1 MAQECLSR
9 ASVDRW
15 GAAARLSIGA
25 QPPLPRT
32 PHTHID
38 SPPLPFFQPPSPPHF
53 PADVSSSSSSPLEGQ
68 RGRTFLFFSFFLSI
82 FRHLEVSSGWNRY
95 FFVRVSLFLFSSLL
109 FHSCNCIGDFFCSF
123 VYTRYWGRILK
134 IFETFPLPFFL
145 PLASLIVSPLCNLFR
160 LPSHPLKSYKFVFV
174 FSS

>member
-68 RGRTFLFFSFFLSI
+68 RGRTFLFFSFASI

-109 FHSCNCIGDFFCSF
+109 FHSCNCIGDFFLLVCI
-123 VYTRYWGRILK
+123 YQ
-134 IFETFPLPFFL
+134 IFGQNFEDF
-145 PLASLIVSPLCNLFR
+145 
-160 LPSHPLKSYKFVFV
+160 
-174 FSS
+174 

>member
-1 MAQECLSR
+1 MGRRR
-9 ASVDRW
+9 ASIDW
-15 GAAARLSIGA
+15 CPTS
-25 QPPLPRT
+25 PPT
-32 PHTHID
+32 HTTHSHRFP
-38 SPPLPFFQPPSPPHF
+38 SPPLLSTSFAPPF
-53 PADVSSSSSSPLEGQ
+53 SSRCFFLFLLTF
-68 RGRTFLFFSFFLSI
+68 RGRTFLFFSFASI

-134 IFETFPLPFFL
+134 IFEAFPLPFFL